1 VEDAVKTFVDATVL
15 DQVSIQVERR
25 EICALVERNS
35 SGKTILLLGRK
46 DIIQVMEAVGLDP
59 KSKMHVR
66 KYSMVMC
73 QRLRIAQARM
83 ESPDIIL
90 LDEAMNGLNE
100 QGVEDMRLLFRN
112 LKEQGKTIV
121 LATHVKE
128 DVELLCDCI
137 YQLRDGRVP
146 VY

>member
-1 VEDAVKTFVDATVL
+1 MEDAVKTFVDATVL

-100 QGVEDMRLLFRN
+100 QGEAVIPE
-112 LKEQGKTIV
+112 LKRAGKDHC
-121 LATHVKE
+121 A
-128 DVELLCDCI
+128 CDACE
-137 YQLRDGRVP
+137 GGCGTAV
-146 VY
+146 